1 MVGEVW
7 QEHPATAAVEVP
19 PVDLLLSLGE
29 LEAEVLEVRM
39 HQQLVTAPS
48 PGGVLVQAAQGEVHP
63 LTAQLLGQLVLKRL
77 YSPGVGNT
85 QSTEKLVGLN
95 ENVMK
100 CGGEW
105 SVPCTP

>member
-7 QEHPATAAVEVP
+7 QQHPATAAVEVP

-39 HQQLVTAPS
+39 HEELVAAP
-48 PGGVLVQAAQGEVHP
+48 PPRGVLVQAAECEVHP
-63 LTAQLLGQLVLKRL
+63 LIAQVLGQLVLQGL
-77 YSPGVGNT
+77 YGSGVGDA

-95 ENVMK
+95 TIDLITVR
-100 CGGEW
+100 
-105 SVPCTP
+105 